1 MTRMK
6 DVDFKILHELM
17 RNSKRS
23 DRDLARQ
30 IGVSQPT
37 VTRRRARLEEEAI
50 DDYTLVPKWRS
61 LGYSILAITLVKT
74 DLRTRTKERNISER
88 ERALDWLM
96 KRPQIIMGSGCTG
109 NGSDSFMISVHKSYG
124 EYDDMLRE
132 LESDLGDTINN
143 VQSILVNLEGDE
155 VLKPLALKYLA
166 ETK

>member
-1 MTRMK
+1 MK
-6 DVDFKILHELM
+6 DIDFKILHELM
-17 RNSKRS
+17 KNSKRS

-50 DDYTLVPKWRS
+50 DNYTLIPKWLT
-61 LGYSILAITLVKT
+61 LGYSILVITLVKL
-74 DLRTRTKERNISER
+74 DSRTRTNERNISER
-88 ERALDWLM
+88 KRALDWLM

-132 LESDLGDTINN
+132 LRRDLGDTINDI
-143 VQSILVNLEGDE
+143 QSILVNLEGND
-155 VLKPLALKYLA
+155 VLKPLGMKYLA
-166 ETK
+166 ETE